1 MTMSCFFISADNFDK
16 FLADTLFPWT
26 VRSLMMVYF
35 IFIIRASIVNSY
47 SAYIELASDQT
58 SLLSFKEFKELL
70 LEKAFPGYHTGP
82 STVGISSPPTKK
94 ARTSKMSS
102 PQRPALQSRTE
113 KVEAA
118 NEAKMDK
125 DKEMYDKKIAS
136 WEKKIVADEEMISR
150 LSKCIQLK
158 KREKHRLLWI
168 WVEFISSK
176 RLIMCH
182 GPVSHLDKQFQKLL
196 SMRHLLQYCSMSC
209 SKSQTDSIDICS
221 KINCEKHFFL
231 VFF

>member
-1 MTMSCFFISADNFDK
+1 
-16 FLADTLFPWT
+16 
-26 VRSLMMVYF
+26 MMVYF

-102 PQRPALQSRTE
+102 PQRPACQSWTE

-150 LSKCIQLK
+150 LNKHIQLK
-158 KREKHRLLWI
+158 EKREAQIALLKKKEEDI
-168 WVEFISSK
+168 K
-176 RLIMCH
+176 
-182 GPVSHLDKQFQKLL
+182 KLHEAKKKEVAEL
-196 SMRHLLQYCSMSC
+196 
-209 SKSQTDSIDICS
+209 
-221 KINCEKHFFL
+221 
-231 VFF
+231 